1 MDIKVKSSYFD
12 MLVKLNLLKKYNFFQ
27 YDDNYFNI
35 KIHKEKRLKELLKIF
50 TYNNIL
56 FNSDQF
62 IQKCVEK
69 LMKNKVEC
77 STAESITGG
86 LIGHKFVR
94 IPGVST
100 IYKGTIVA
108 YQDNIKIN
116 KLNISKKIL
125 EKFSAVSYEVSK
137 KMCQNVSNI
146 FDSKL
151 SISTSGYA
159 GPKGKKIGLVY
170 YSIKYNN
177 KIYTFKKHLKGTRIE
192 IIEGLVNYIFFSVYL
207 LIIKDDKIL
216 PFEI

>member
-1 MDIKVKSSYFD
+1 MDIKIKSFYFD
-12 MLVKLNLLKKYNFFQ
+12 MLVKLNLIKKYNFFQ

-116 KLNISKKIL
+116 KLNISKKM
-125 EKFSAVSYEVSK
+125 Y
-137 KMCQNVSNI
+137 QNVSNI